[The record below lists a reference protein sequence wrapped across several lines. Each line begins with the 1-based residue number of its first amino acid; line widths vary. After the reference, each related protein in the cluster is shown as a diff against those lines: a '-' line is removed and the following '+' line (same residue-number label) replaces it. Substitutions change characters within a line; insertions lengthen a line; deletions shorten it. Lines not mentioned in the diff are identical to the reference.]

1 MRPLRS
7 LWGTGRAELVGLS
20 YVIDTGSCGSPRDY
34 LQVSP
39 HLPIPKSKQ
48 TTIQHFNGSEALQFV
63 LGARQRVVQARHPS
77 AVFYRLRKKPSSETA
92 RAASIDPGGQRVW
105 RHPPPGRVAV
115 VGSNKK
121 KEKER
126 TPFRL
131 VARTRPF
138 EERACLRQLD
148 ELVEVSAYRTIDCR
162 SR

>member
-1 MRPLRS
+1 M
-7 LWGTGRAELVGLS
+7 GLS
-20 YVIDTGSCGSPRDY
+20 EITSSHP
-34 LQVSP
+34 S
-39 HLPIPKSKQ
+39 LPIAKSKQ
-48 TTIQHFNGSEALQFV
+48 TTIQHFIGSEALQFV

-77 AVFYRLRKKPSSETA
+77 TGFTGLERGRRRRL
-92 RAASIDPGGQRVW
+92 RAASIDPGGQRVV
-105 RHPPPGRVAV
+105 RHPPPGRAAV

-148 ELVEVSAYRTIDCR
+148 KLVEVSAYCTIDCR

>member
-105 RHPPPGRVAV
+105 RHPPPGRVADV
-115 VGSNKK
+115 KSNKRK
-121 KEKER
+121 RKRGHHPPSGEDTPIRR
-126 TPFRL
+126 TNLPSP
-131 VARTRPF
+131 A
-138 EERACLRQLD
+138 
-148 ELVEVSAYRTIDCR
+148 
-162 SR
+162 